1 MSLLRCLII
10 DDEPLARKV
19 LCEYVEDI
27 DFLTLAGEA
36 ENPVQANNFINKDKI
51 DLLFLDIQMPK
62 MSGIDFL
69 KHLKSAPPVI
79 LTTAYSEYALEGY
92 ELDVLDYLLKP
103 IGFER
108 FLSAANKAKDYYD
121 VVQQSTAETRPPEFF
136 FVKCDQ
142 KLEKINLADVLF
154 VEALANYVII
164 HTSQRRY
171 VTYLT
176 LKGIE
181 EKLPP
186 NNFVRIHKSY
196 LVSVAAIQSIDR
208 DEVKLIQQKRLPI
221 SKHYKAEVMKQIN
234 PLLFRR

>member
-1 MSLLRCLII
+1 MNRLRCLII

-19 LCEYVEDI
+19 LCEYVEDV
-27 DFLTLAGEA
+27 DFLTLAGES
-36 ENPVQANNFINKDKI
+36 ENPVQANNFISKDNI

-121 VVQQSTAETRPPEFF
+121 LIQQSTAETRPPEFF

-154 VEALANYVII
+154 VEAMANYVII
-164 HTSQRRY
+164 HTSQRHY

-186 NNFVRIHKSY
+186 NDFVRIHKSY
-196 LVSVAAIQSIDR
+196 LVSVAAIQSVDR
-208 DEVKLIQQKRLPI
+208 DEVKLIQQNRLPI
-221 SKHYKAEVMKQIN
+221 SKHYKAEVMQRIKI
-234 PLLFRR
+234 LLFKR